1 MNHWEINLA
10 SLLYDDDVDEEEAL
24 LYAIKREGVMRAIK
38 LFGNE
43 TSLLKKKSN
52 KII

>member
-1 MNHWEINLA
+1 MKHHLKINLG
-10 SLLYDDDVDEEEAL
+10 SRLYDDVDDEEAL
-24 LYAIKREGVMRAIK
+24 LYAIKREGVIRAIK

-43 TSLLKKKSN
+43 TSLLKKSN